1 MDSTTA
7 AAEWHGRLKD
17 GARKATIDEFIDWQ
31 FAQPENAAAYAEV
44 ESAADWIRSVNAAPE
59 LMALRS
65 ETFARYEAPDHP
77 QSWWRNRGMRPLMA
91 ACAAL
96 ILTFG
101 GVVGWL
107 SLRDPAVTTQSYVTR
122 LGERT
127 DLVLADGSTVRLN
140 AQSAVQITYTNTQR
154 SLKLLRGQAFFQ
166 VEKDADRP
174 FVVQAGGES
183 ITALGTE
190 FDVRMDARRG
200 LRVALLEGKVAVQ
213 NKARTTTILN
223 PNDVLQSVGN
233 RVSVSK
239 VSDFRNL
246 ISWTEGVLL
255 FSNTPLWEALEDI
268 NRYAPTPIILD
279 DPRLGAINISGTFHA
294 GQSKQFL
301 EAIELAFP
309 IRISQQNE
317 KHIVLSKAR

>member
-1 MDSTTA
+1 MDSTAA

-17 GARKATIDEFIDWQ
+17 GARKSTIDEFIDWQ
-31 FAQPENAAAYAEV
+31 FADPENAAAYAEV
-44 ESAADWIRSVNAAPE
+44 ESAADWIRSVDATPE

-65 ETFARYEAPDHP
+65 ETLARYEARVDR
-77 QSWWRNRGMRPLMA
+77 QSWWRHWGMRPLMA

-101 GVVGWL
+101 VIGWL
-107 SLRDPAVTTQSYVTR
+107 SLRDPAATTQSYVTR

-140 AQSAVQITYTNTQR
+140 AQSAVQITYTDKQR
-154 SLKLLRGQAFFQ
+154 SLRLLRGQAFFR
-166 VEKDADRP
+166 VAKDAARP
-174 FVVQAGGES
+174 FIVQAGDES

-213 NKARTTTILN
+213 SKARTTTILN

-233 RVSVSK
+233 RVSVSR

-255 FSNTPLWEALEDI
+255 FADTPLWEALEDI

-279 DPRLGAINISGTFHA
+279 DPRLGSITISGTFHA

-309 IRISQQNE
+309 VRISEQNE
-317 KHIVLSKAR
+317 KHIVLSRAR